1 MIAIEAN
8 YRDQGEI
15 WTKVWKRVQLFP
27 HSFSGS
33 LEVHTARHL
42 SLPTTVFSVGW
53 VGVGG
58 SAFHSCN
65 DSIKYSILLPHVSLL
80 TYTHTTT
87 NQRSYPL
94 IHNHQNIG
102 QALTYVSLLDVGC
115 IGWF

>member
-1 MIAIEAN
+1 M
-8 YRDQGEI
+8 
-15 WTKVWKRVQLFP
+15 
-27 HSFSGS
+27 
-33 LEVHTARHL
+33 HTARHL
-42 SLPTTVFSVGW
+42 SLPSTFFQLAGLVLGAQLSY
-53 VGVGG
+53 
-58 SAFHSCN
+58 SCN